1 MKKPIHAKSCKSA
14 LLVIDMLSDPQA
26 KKCVNI
32 KENRLVT
39 MHIFLDRSI
48 IEVFINGN
56 VLTGRTFPGSDMLG
70 VDIYSKGD
78 TFYINLF
85 SVIQNFAS

>member
-1 MKKPIHAKSCKSA
+1 TPGWTGGISWREYS
-14 LLVIDMLSDPQA
+14 S
-26 KKCVNI
+26 I

-48 IEVFINGN
+48 IEVFMNGN
-56 VLTGRTFPGSDMLG
+56 VLTGRTFPRSDMVG

-78 TFYINLF
+78 KFDIKSFDLWKIN
-85 SVIQNFAS
+85 SIWNKY